1 MLSKE
6 VAIIA
11 SLLSNDI
18 RIEGSACWD
27 LTPFMLLK
35 REKEPFPDTYITFQI
50 SELDSVRSISSF
62 LP

>member
-11 SLLSNDI
+11 SLLSNET
-18 RIEGSACWD
+18 RIEGSTCWD
-27 LTPFMLLK
+27 LTPFILLK
-35 REKEPFPDTYITFQI
+35 REKELSPDTYITFQI
-50 SELDSVRSISSF
+50 SEPDSVRSISSF

>member
-35 REKEPFPDTYITFQI
+35 CFYKKEGFFKSFVVSILGCRKIEKGKFF
-50 SELDSVRSISSF
+50 
-62 LP
+62 